1 MAIARAGTLSGSDQ
15 WYILAR
21 GLKENQTR
29 DLPGSQTV
37 SLSQATAETNT
48 DRADISGTGVGRMGV
63 ERPGAG
69 ALVLHTLTKRY
80 PNFVAVDGID
90 LDLPPGEFLTLLGPS
105 GSGKTTTLMMIAG
118 FTPPTS
124 GDILLDGR
132 SVTALAP
139 ERRNIGVVFQNYA
152 LFPHMTVQENIAFPL
167 RMRNQAKPTIASKV
181 AAALRL
187 VQLETLGD
195 RLPRQ
200 LSGGQQQRIA
210 LARAL
215 VFDPDLLLMDEPL
228 GALDK
233 NLREQMKFELKRL
246 HAELGVTILYVTHDQ
261 EEALTMSDRIALM
274 DRGRIAQIG
283 TAEDL
288 YERPAN
294 RFVAAFIGESNVIE
308 GRATPDGMFVA
319 TGGARF
325 PLGAARD
332 HAADATAIMV
342 RPEKLSFAAV
352 DDAPMLAGTIAG
364 RIYVGD
370 CTRYL
375 IEVAGGLRL
384 VVKVQNRRTTDLA
397 QPGERVAL
405 RLDPDDVRLLPE

>member
-1 MAIARAGTLSGSDQ
+1 MTRAVRSGDCADTPMANAGVDRAGVRRASG
-15 WYILAR
+15 
-21 GLKENQTR
+21 
-29 DLPGSQTV
+29 
-37 SLSQATAETNT
+37 
-48 DRADISGTGVGRMGV
+48 
-63 ERPGAG
+63 G
-69 ALVLHTLTKRY
+69 ALALRALVKRY

-90 LDLPPGEFLTLLGPS
+90 LDLAPGEFVTLLGPS

-118 FTPPTS
+118 FTPPS
-124 GDILLDGR
+124 AGDILLNGR

-152 LFPHMTVQENIAFPL
+152 LFPHMTVQENIGFPL
-167 RMRNQAKPTIASKV
+167 RMRNQPKAAIASKV
-181 AAALRL
+181 ANALRL
-187 VQLETLGD
+187 VQLENLGE

-233 NLREQMKFELKRL
+233 NLREQMQFELKRL

-274 DRGRIAQIG
+274 NKGSIVQVG

-308 GRATPDGMFVA
+308 GRVVEDGVFVA
-319 TGGARF
+319 TSGARF
-325 PLGAARD
+325 PLGRTQDPAVVSAA
-332 HAADATAIMV
+332 TSMMV
-342 RPEKLSFAAV
+342 RPEKFSFAASPEQP
-352 DDAPMLAGTIAG
+352 DALIGKVAG

-375 IEVAGGLRL
+375 VEVAGGLRL
-384 VVKVQNRRTTDLA
+384 IVKVQNRRTTDLA
-397 QPGERVAL
+397 QQGELVGL
-405 RLDPDDVRLLPE
+405 LLDSADARLLSG

>member
-1 MAIARAGTLSGSDQ
+1 VSLTQTFRPGDRADVAIARAGG
-15 WYILAR
+15 
-21 GLKENQTR
+21 
-29 DLPGSQTV
+29 
-37 SLSQATAETNT
+37 
-48 DRADISGTGVGRMGV
+48 
-63 ERPGAG
+63 G
-69 ALVLHTLTKRY
+69 ALALRALTKRY

-90 LDLPPGEFLTLLGPS
+90 LDLASGEFLTLLGPS

-118 FTPPTS
+118 FTPPS
-124 GDILLDGR
+124 AGDILLDGR

-139 ERRNIGVVFQNYA
+139 ERRNMGVVFQNYA
-152 LFPHMTVQENIAFPL
+152 LFPHMTVQENVAFPL
-167 RMRNQAKPTIASKV
+167 RMRNQPKPTIARKV
-181 AAALRL
+181 AAALHL
-187 VQLETLGD
+187 VQLETLGE

-233 NLREQMKFELKRL
+233 NLREQMQFELKRL

-274 DRGRIAQIG
+274 NRGTIAQVG
-283 TAEDL
+283 TAEEL
-288 YERPAN
+288 YERPAS
-294 RFVAAFIGESNVIE
+294 RFVAEFIGESNVIE
-308 GRATPDGMFVA
+308 GRATADGLFVA

-325 PLGAARD
+325 PLGSAPD
-332 HAADATAIMV
+332 HAATRDAALMMV
-342 RPEKLSFAAV
+342 RPEKFSFAASPESPGALV
-352 DDAPMLAGTIAG
+352 GRVTG

-384 VVKVQNRRTTDLA
+384 IVKVQNRRMTELA
-397 QPGERVAL
+397 QEGERVGL
-405 RLDPDDVRLLPE
+405 RLDAADARLLTG